1 MKGPEQDEFD
11 SLSGSPLH
19 APLGLNQRRRGPPS
33 HLSARQLA
41 IGASV
46 VAVVGISVL
55 VWRGK
60 DSNGEPYAVAR
71 IERVAPEKPA
81 AAAPPAAGPVATAPD
96 VTGSIPPRASGAEVE
111 AATGVKVT
119 RGTEGGDVP
128 AGLIIQ
134 VPKTF
139 DMQLTPAPDRRLVE
153 KGPYGPLPKIGA
165 DGSRPMEV
173 YARPLINR
181 ADGRAPAKLALMI
194 GGMGLNIALTR
205 EAINQLPGAV
215 TLGFAPYGSE
225 LDSLVAEARSAGHEV
240 ILQSPMESFGESDDP
255 GPFVLKT
262 SQDKGQI
269 VDNLRWQ
276 MSRFQGYIGI
286 AGFLGARFTASEP
299 AFSPVLREI
308 GQRGLLYLDDASSP
322 RSLARSLSQG
332 ANTAFVGADLL
343 IDSRSADEI
352 DVALAQLESM
362 ARDKGMAVGTAS
374 GLPIVMERVARFTK
388 TLENRG
394 ITLVPISAL
403 AVRGSAVSSRTR
415 R

>member
-1 MKGPEQDEFD
+1 M
-11 SLSGSPLH
+11 
-19 APLGLNQRRRGPPS
+19 
-33 HLSARQLA
+33 
-41 IGASV
+41 
-46 VAVVGISVL
+46 
-55 VWRGK
+55 
-60 DSNGEPYAVAR
+60 
-71 IERVAPEKPA
+71 
-81 AAAPPAAGPVATAPD
+81 
-96 VTGSIPPRASGAEVE
+96 E

-139 DMQLTPAPDRRLVE
+139 DVQLTPAPDRRLVE

-262 SQDKGQI
+262 GQDKGQI

-332 ANTAFVGADLL
+332 TNTAFVGADLL
-343 IDSRSADEI
+343 IDSRNADEI
-352 DVALAQLESM
+352 DAALAQLETM

-374 GLPIVMERVARFTK
+374 GLPVVMERVARFTK

-394 ITLVPISAL
+394 ITLVPVSAL
-403 AVRGSAVSSRTR
+403 AVRGSAVSSRTKR
-415 R
+415 